1 MKQKNIKEI
10 IKNYFFLHPTAKF
23 RVRQIERTM
32 KIPLPSVIRYT
43 KELEKE
49 EILKA
54 IVTANIKI
62 YVANRVSNSFILQK
76 RLFNIQQLFNSGL
89 VEYIKNDLSNPSVI
103 VFGSYSKGEDIESS
117 DIDLYI
123 ETPSKKSLSLKNFEK
138 KLERN
143 IQLFVYKSIKKINN
157 KELSNNII
165 NGIIL
170 NGFVEVF

>member
-23 RVRQIERTM
+23 RVRQIERIM
-32 KIPLPSVIRYT
+32 KIPLPSVIRYIR
-43 KELEKE
+43 ELEKE
-49 EILKA
+49 EILKV
-54 IVTANIKI
+54 IITVNVKI
-62 YVANRVSNSFILQK
+62 YTTNRVSDSFILQK
-76 RLFNIQQLFNSGL
+76 RLFNVQQLFNSGL
-89 VEYIKNDLSNPSVI
+89 VEYIKNELSNPTII
-103 VFGSYSKGEDIESS
+103 VFGSYSKGEDVESS

-123 ETPSKKSLSLKNFEK
+123 ETQSKKNLSLKNFEK

-143 IQLFVYKSIKKINN
+143 IQLFVYKSIKEINN